1 MPVGRAGN
9 AGTPVGRN
17 SDQDRSVAIGD
28 IGDMLKE
35 FKSLPGVLASLT
47 LPVFQAWG
55 EVEMGQKLFG
65 FKLELIEE
73 NADQVLSPRHNA

>member
-28 IGDMLKE
+28 MFKE

-55 EVEMGQKLFG
+55 EVGMGQKLFG

>member
-1 MPVGRAGN
+1 
-9 AGTPVGRN
+9 
-17 SDQDRSVAIGD
+17 
-28 IGDMLKE
+28 MLKE

-55 EVEMGQKLFG
+55 EVGMGQKLFG